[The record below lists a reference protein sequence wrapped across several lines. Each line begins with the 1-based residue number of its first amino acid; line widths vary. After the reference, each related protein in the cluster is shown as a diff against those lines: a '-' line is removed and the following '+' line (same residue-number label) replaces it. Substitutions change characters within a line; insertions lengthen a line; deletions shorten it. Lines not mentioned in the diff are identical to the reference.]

1 MSRVHDALKKA
12 EQMGYV
18 PSPQPP
24 NTDLTVPHEAQT
36 PGATAAAVAT
46 PATAPYISV
55 GAAPSSPFSIT
66 LEQLLD
72 EVEEIPFSPKAGSSL
87 INKAQPTL
95 PPGEEFRTLRTRLN
109 HIQGLEPIH
118 SLIVTSPSPAEG
130 KSFTATNL
138 ALAQS
143 HLTDNYTL
151 LCDFDFRRP
160 TLHSLFEIPRVPGTT
175 DLLLGEATLTQALK
189 RIAGTNLFV
198 LPAGTLVRNPLELLN
213 LKEVKSL
220 LRELPKVFNWVILD
234 TPPLLF
240 SADANL
246 LATLCDGTLVVVRIG
261 STTYEQLGRAVQ
273 SLCENNVLGVVANG
287 AHAGELYS
295 KYTYYY
301 SKAEER

>member
-12 EQMGYV
+12 EQAGYIPTPHALNV
-18 PSPQPP
+18 
-24 NTDLTVPHEAQT
+24 DLTVP
-36 PGATAAAVAT
+36 ATDPAAGVTVEESDVA
-46 PATAPYISV
+46 
-55 GAAPSSPFSIT
+55 SPLAGMALT
-66 LEQLLD
+66 MAELLD
-72 EVEEIPFSPKAGSSL
+72 QAEEIPFSPRAGSCL

-109 HIQGLEPIH
+109 HIQGIEPIH
-118 SLIVTSPSPAEG
+118 SLVVTSPSPAEG
-130 KSFTATNL
+130 KSFTAANL

-160 TLHSLFEIPRVPGTT
+160 TVHNLFEIPRVPGTT
-175 DLLLGEATLTQALK
+175 DLLLGEATLSQVLK
-189 RIAGTNLFV
+189 RVAGTNLFV

-213 LKEVKSL
+213 LKEVKAML
-220 LRELPKVFNWVILD
+220 QDLPKLFNWVILD

-246 LATLCDGTLVVVRIG
+246 LSTLCDGTLVVVRIG

-287 AHAGELYS
+287 AHAAELYS

-301 SKAEER
+301 SRSEEH

>member
-12 EQMGYV
+12 EQAGYT
-18 PSPQPP
+18 PSPQPL
-24 NTDLTVPHEAQT
+24 NTDMTVPAVEA
-36 PGATAAAVAT
+36 GAPAAMLGEGTASSEVLAAIPLSMAD
-46 PATAPYISV
+46 I
-55 GAAPSSPFSIT
+55 
-66 LEQLLD
+66 LD
-72 EVEEIPFSPKAGSSL
+72 QVEEIPFSPKAGACL

-109 HIQGLEPIH
+109 HIQGLEAVH
-118 SLIVTSPSPAEG
+118 SLVITSPSPAEG
-130 KSFTATNL
+130 KSFTAANL

-143 HLTDNYTL
+143 HLADNYTL

-160 TLHSLFEIPRVPGTT
+160 TVHNLFEIPRVPGTT

-189 RIAGTNLFV
+189 RVAGTNLFV

-220 LRELPKVFNWVILD
+220 LRELPKLFNWVILD

-246 LATLCDGTLVVVRIG
+246 LSTLCDGTLVVVRIG

-273 SLCENNVLGVVANG
+273 SLCENNVLGIVANG
-287 AHAGELYS
+287 AHAAELYS

-301 SKAEER
+301 SRSEEH

>member
-12 EQMGYV
+12 EQAGYV
-18 PSPQPP
+18 PSPQAP
-24 NTDLTVPHEAQT
+24 NTDLTAPEA
-36 PGATAAAVAT
+36 ASAVASAALPPT
-46 PATAPYISV
+46 VPASQST
-55 GAAPSSPFSIT
+55 SILG
-66 LEQLLD
+66 LESLSLTDLLD
-72 EVEEIPFSPKAGSSL
+72 QVEEVPFSPKTGSCL
-87 INKAQPTL
+87 INKSQPTL

-109 HIQGLEPIH
+109 HIQGMEPIH
-118 SLIVTSPSPAEG
+118 SLVVTSPSPAEG
-130 KSFTATNL
+130 KSFTAANL

-143 HLTDNYTL
+143 HLSDNYTL

-160 TLHSLFEIPRVPGTT
+160 TVHNLFEVPRVPGTT
-175 DLLLGEATLTQALK
+175 DLLLGEATLPEVLK
-189 RIAGTNLFV
+189 RVSGTNLFV
-198 LPAGTLVRNPLELLN
+198 MPAGTLVRNPLELLN
-213 LKEVKSL
+213 LKEVKAL
-220 LRELPKVFNWVILD
+220 MRALPKLFNWVILD

-287 AHAGELYS
+287 AHAAELYS

-301 SKAEER
+301 SRTEEH

>member
-12 EQMGYV
+12 EQAGYI

-24 NTDLTVPHEAQT
+24 NVDLTAPMEASS
-36 PGATAAAVAT
+36 PVVAT
-46 PATAPYISV
+46 EAPV
-55 GAAPSSPFSIT
+55 AAPQPTIEADGLFSYSLADLIN
-66 LEQLLD
+66 Q
-72 EVEEIPFSPKAGSSL
+72 VEEIPFSPKPGSSL
-87 INKAQPTL
+87 INKSQPTL

-118 SLIVTSPSPAEG
+118 SLVITSPSPAEG

-175 DLLLGEATLTQALK
+175 DLLLGEASLHQVLK

-213 LKEVKSL
+213 LKEVKQL
-220 LRELPKVFNWVILD
+220 LEELPKIFNWVILD

-301 SKAEER
+301 SRTEER

>member
-12 EQMGYV
+12 EQAGYI

-24 NTDLTVPHEAQT
+24 NVDLTAPAEAANPAVAAQT
-36 PGATAAAVAT
+36 PSVA
-46 PATAPYISV
+46 PPPPVAEAEAI
-55 GAAPSSPFSIT
+55 FSYSLT
-66 LEQLLD
+66 DLLEQ
-72 EVEEIPFSPKAGSSL
+72 VEEIPFSPKAGSSL

-109 HIQGLEPIH
+109 HIQSLEPIH
-118 SLIVTSPSPAEG
+118 SLVITSPSPAEG
-130 KSFTATNL
+130 KSFTAANL

-143 HLTDNYTL
+143 HLAENYTL

-175 DLLLGEATLTQALK
+175 DLLLGEATLPQVLK
-189 RIAGTNLFV
+189 RVAGTNLFV

-213 LKEVKSL
+213 LKEVKQL
-220 LRELPKVFNWVILD
+220 LEELPKIFNWVILD
-234 TPPLLF
+234 TP
-240 SADANL
+240 
-246 LATLCDGTLVVVRIG
+246 LCDGTLVVVRIG

-301 SKAEER
+301 SRTEER

>member
-12 EQMGYV
+12 EQAGYI

-24 NTDLTVPHEAQT
+24 NVDLTAPQAPQGATAAV
-36 PGATAAAVAT
+36 ATAAAVT
-46 PATAPYISV
+46 TSEGSPGDT
-55 GAAPSSPFSIT
+55 GAMFAFS
-66 LEQLLD
+66 LADLMEQ
-72 EVEEIPFSPKAGSSL
+72 VEEIPFSPKPGSSL

-118 SLIVTSPSPAEG
+118 SLVITSPSPAEG

-175 DLLLGEATLTQALK
+175 DLLLGEAALPQVLK
-189 RIAGTNLFV
+189 RVAGTNLFV

-213 LKEVKSL
+213 LKEVKLL
-220 LRELPKVFNWVILD
+220 LRELPKLFNWVILD

-287 AHAGELYS
+287 AHAAELYS

-301 SKAEER
+301 SRTEER